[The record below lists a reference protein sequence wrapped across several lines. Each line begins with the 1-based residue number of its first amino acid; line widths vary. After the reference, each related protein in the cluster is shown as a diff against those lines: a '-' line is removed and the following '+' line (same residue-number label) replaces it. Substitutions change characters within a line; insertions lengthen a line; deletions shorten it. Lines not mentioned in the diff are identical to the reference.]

1 MNLRSVIIPNAV
13 SVALLVILLFV
24 ARFKI
29 IRDRTAG
36 KVFSFIVYGVMLG
49 SVVEALSYVLD
60 GNLFPGARILNYA
73 GNTILYTAN
82 MLLPFLLLVYVDLSL
97 YGKMDRIKK
106 RYKVQIIIGAI
117 MVLVNLIN
125 YFVPVTYTITA
136 ANVYERRPFSYAYY
150 VVIVYYF
157 ISIFALLRRFK
168 KENGAR
174 IFINFW
180 MFLVPVI
187 IGTGLQ
193 FLFYG
198 LSLAWLSSAIGL
210 VGLFMMQQNEMAF
223 IDPLVGI
230 YNRQYLDHNLSAWI
244 SRGHTFVGVMIDLD
258 KFKSI
263 NDTFGHSEGD
273 KALKQLTEILRGAA
287 TDGERL
293 FRFAGDEFIILKLSD
308 GVDGLDDF
316 MQRVRKSIAAF
327 NAQRRP
333 YMFSIS
339 YGTAFFDGGDADLF
353 LKKLDERMYQMKES
367 HQEYVVILPTDAPS
381 PTKQI

>member
-29 IRDRTAG
+29 IRDRTTG

-106 RYKVQIIIGAI
+106 QYKVQIIIGAI
-117 MVLVNLIN
+117 MVFVNVIN
-125 YFVPVTYTITA
+125 YFVPITYTITA

-157 ISIFALLRRFK
+157 ISIFVLLRRFK

-198 LSLAWLSSAIGL
+198 LSLAWLSSAIGI

-244 SRGHTFVGVMIDLD
+244 SRGRTFVGVMMDLD

-339 YGTAFFDGGDADLF
+339 YGTAFFDGGNADLF

-381 PTKQI
+381 PTK

>member
-29 IRDRTAG
+29 VRDRTAG

-244 SRGHTFVGVMIDLD
+244 SRGRTFVGVMMDLD

-293 FRFAGDEFIILKLSD
+293 FRFAGDEFIVLKLSD

-381 PTKQI
+381 PTK